1 MKDLVLAAK
10 APQPI
15 GPYSHA
21 IKANGMLFVSGQIA
35 LNAATST
42 MVRETIEAETKQV
55 MENLGAILEAA
66 GANFGAI
73 VKTTIFL
80 TDLANFEKVN
90 AVYGEYFSGTIPP
103 ARETVQ
109 VVALPKGAHVEISCI
124 ADLQN

>member
-1 MKDLVLAAK
+1 MKDLVLAAT

-21 IKANGMLFVSGQIA
+21 IKANGLVFVSGQIA
-35 LNAATST
+35 LNAATGT
-42 MVRETIEAETKQV
+42 MVQDSIEAETHQV
-55 MENLGAILEAA
+55 MKNMGAILEAA
-66 GANFGAI
+66 GVNFGAI

-80 TDLANFEKVN
+80 TDLGNFEKVN
-90 AVYGEYFSGTIPP
+90 AIYGEYFNGTLAP

>member
-42 MVRETIEAETKQV
+42 MVQETIEAETKQV

-90 AVYGEYFSGTIPP
+90 AVYGEYFNGTIPP

>member
-42 MVRETIEAETKQV
+42 MVQETIEAETKQV

>member
-1 MKDLVLAAK
+1 
-10 APQPI
+10 
-15 GPYSHA
+15 
-21 IKANGMLFVSGQIA
+21 
-35 LNAATST
+35 
-42 MVRETIEAETKQV
+42 

-73 VKTTIFL
+73 IKTTIFL
-80 TDLANFEKVN
+80 TDLANFEKIN

>member
-1 MKDLVLAAK
+1 MKDLVLAAT

-21 IKANGMLFVSGQIA
+21 IKANGLVFVSGQIA
-35 LNAATST
+35 LNAATGT
-42 MVRETIEAETKQV
+42 MVQESIEAETHQV
-55 MENLGAILEAA
+55 MKNMGAILEAA
-66 GANFGAI
+66 GVNFGAI

-80 TDLANFEKVN
+80 TDLGNFEKVN
-90 AVYGEYFSGTIPP
+90 GIYGEYFNGTLAP